1 MRAVV
6 QRVKSSNVSINGN
19 LVGSIAKGLNVLLAI
34 KNDDVINDAD
44 FLIKKIMQLRIFEDS
59 DNKMNLSIQDVC
71 GEILIISQF
80 TLYGDCKKGNR
91 PSYSQ
96 SASIEVARDLYEYF
110 VKTIKSK
117 YSNKIECGKFQADML
132 VDIQNDG
139 PVTLIVESKV
149 KNEKT

>member
-6 QRVKSSNVSINGN
+6 QRVKSSSVSINGR
-19 LVGSIAKGLNVLLAI
+19 LVGAIGKGLNVLLAI
-34 KNDDVINDAD
+34 KKDDDTNDAD
-44 FLIKKIMQLRIFEDS
+44 FLIKKIMQLRIFD
-59 DNKMNLSIQDVC
+59 DDNNKMNLSIQDKK

-96 SASIEVARDLYEYF
+96 SASAEKAIKLYEYF
-110 VKTIKSK
+110 IETLKSK

-139 PVTLIVESKV
+139 PVTLIVESKA
-149 KNEKT
+149 KNGKT

>member
-6 QRVKSSNVSINGN
+6 QRVKSSNVSINGD
-19 LVGSIAKGLNVLLAI
+19 LVGSIGKGLNVLLAI
-34 KNDDVINDAD
+34 KNDDDINDAD

-59 DNKMNLSIQDVC
+59 ENKMNLSIQDIC
-71 GEILIISQF
+71 GEMLIISQF

-96 SASIEVARDLYEYF
+96 SASIEIARDLYEYF
-110 VKTIKSK
+110 IKTIKSK
-117 YSNKIECGKFQADML
+117 YPNKIECGEFQADML

-149 KNEKT
+149 KK

>member
-1 MRAVV
+1 MKAVV
-6 QRVKSSNVSINGN
+6 QRVKSSSVSVNGK
-19 LVGSIAKGLNVLLAI
+19 LVGAISKGLNVLLAV
-34 KNDDVINDAD
+34 KNDDNKSDAD
-44 FLIKKIMQLRIFEDS
+44 FLIKKIMQLRIFEDEKS
-59 DNKMNLSIQDVC
+59 KMNLSIQDVN

-80 TLYGDCKKGNR
+80 TLYGDCNKGNR

-96 SASIEVARDLYEYF
+96 SASAEKAKELYEYF
-110 VKTIKSK
+110 IETMKSK

-149 KNEKT
+149 KK